1 MTTLLVVFDVDSTLI
16 QEEVIELLAANAGS
30 LAEVAVV
37 TERAMRG
44 ELDFEQSLRAR
55 VKTLAGLDAGV
66 LIEAYDQINLTPG
79 AQELI
84 QHVHKVGGKA
94 AAVSGGFNQLLEP
107 LAQRLGLDYRL
118 ANQLE
123 IIDGKLT
130 GEVIGDII
138 DKPAKATALRAWANE
153 LGLELSQTIAVGDG
167 ANDLDMLGTAGLGI
181 GFCGKPRVR
190 AAADILVN
198 VNDLSQV
205 IGLIGQRA

>member
-1 MTTLLVVFDVDSTLI
+1 VTTLLVVFDVDSTLI

-123 IIDGKLT
+123 IIDGKLS

>member
-1 MTTLLVVFDVDSTLI
+1 VTTLLVVFDVDSTLI

-30 LAEVAVV
+30 LAEVAEV

-55 VKTLAGLDAGV
+55 VKTLAGLDADV
-66 LIEAYDQINLTPG
+66 LLEAYDQINLTPG
-79 AQELI
+79 ALELI
-84 QHVHKVGGKA
+84 QYVHKLGGKV

-167 ANDLDMLGTAGLGI
+167 ANDLDMLGAAGLGI

-198 VNDLSQV
+198 LNDLSQV

>member
-1 MTTLLVVFDVDSTLI
+1 MTALLVVFDVDSTLI

-30 LAEVAVV
+30 LVEVSEV

-55 VKTLAGLDAGV
+55 VKTLTGLNASVLTDA
-66 LIEAYDQINLTPG
+66 YNQINLTPG
-79 AQELI
+79 AVELI
-84 QHVHKVGGKA
+84 EHVHSIGGKV

-107 LAQRLGLDYRL
+107 LAQQLGLDYWL
-118 ANQLE
+118 ANELE
-123 IIDGKLT
+123 IVDAKLT
-130 GEVIGDII
+130 GEVTGAII
-138 DKPAKATALRAWANE
+138 DKPAKATALRAWAAE
-153 LGLELSQTIAVGDG
+153 LGLDTAQTIAVGDG
-167 ANDLDMLGTAGLGI
+167 ANDLDMLAVAGLGI

-205 IGLIGQRA
+205 IGLLGRN